1 MNLKSSA
8 PQNKP
13 LKYIGLLANLT
24 GSILVSPTI
33 STIFQNDNNYND
45 LACKLLKLLGYLNC
59 LVRRWTDFTPTII
72 CKLGQNYPFY
82 RLKSSE
88 IVCNSLS
95 IFWKIILTQNRTNKF
110 KGINS
115 LFLLV
120 LVCDNAYCLM
130 INKQFRLGD

>member
-1 MNLKSSA
+1 MNLKSSVLK
-8 PQNKP
+8 NKSI
-13 LKYIGLLANLT
+13 YFNGLLACCT
-24 GSILVSPTI
+24 SSILVSPTI
-33 STIFQNDNNYND
+33 STIFQNDNSYND
-45 LACKLLKLLGYLNC
+45 LACKTLKLLGYFNC

-72 CKLGQNYPFY
+72 CKLGQKYPFY

-95 IFWKIILTQNRTNKF
+95 IFWKIIPTQNRANKSR
-110 KGINS
+110 GINS

-120 LVCDNAYCLM
+120 LVCNNAYCLI

>member
-1 MNLKSSA
+1 MNLKSSVLK
-8 PQNKP
+8 NKSI
-13 LKYIGLLANLT
+13 YFNGLLACCT
-24 GSILVSPTI
+24 SSILVSPTI

-88 IVCNSLS
+88 IVCKSLS
-95 IFWKIILTQNRTNKF
+95 IFWKIIPTQNRANKSR
-110 KGINS
+110 GINS